1 MKITTDQLDI
11 LNSFSVTRLKDD
23 DSLLREVNAFENLNN
38 ENLVD
43 YLVGD
48 AFDDDAENRCA
59 CYVVRDG
66 VGEILCY
73 FSIKCGLLYS
83 EFEELK
89 KFEKFKN
96 HKIKLMELEQ
106 RSDDA
111 QVREYI
117 AEIKTKL
124 KEAKEDIERLLGKF
138 DSMPPNKQVAKS
150 FPSIE
155 LTHFCVNEAYRKKWQ
170 TYGFSAR
177 NRIGS
182 TMFWH
187 VIVGIIER
195 IRNLTGCEFL
205 YLFAADSTSDRHLV
219 NHYKNMMGLREEM
232 TMSAL
237 QPIYDFN
244 CTFLCANIESLL
256 KARDDFYEDFNITD
270 ELV

>member
-1 MKITTDQLDI
+1 MRITEEQIALLDSFCVAR
-11 LNSFSVTRLKDD
+11 LNDD
-23 DSLLREVNAFENLNN
+23 DSLLRDVRAFENSKNV
-38 ENLVD
+38 NLVD
-43 YLVGD
+43 YLMGD
-48 AFDDDAENRCA
+48 AFDDDARNKTA

-66 VGEILCY
+66 DGEILCY

-111 QVREYI
+111 QVKEYI
-117 AEIKTKL
+117 EEIREKL
-124 KEAKEDIERLLGKF
+124 KEAKDDIERLLGKF
-138 DSMPPNKQVAKS
+138 ESMPPNKQVAKS
-150 FPSIE
+150 FPSVE
-155 LTHFCVNEAYRKKWQ
+155 LTHFCVNEAYRKKWR

-187 VIVGIIER
+187 VIVGIAEK
-195 IRNLTGCEFL
+195 IRSLTGCEYL
-205 YLFAADSTSDRHLV
+205 YLFAADSTPDRHLV
-219 NHYKNMMGLREEM
+219 NHYKNMMGFREEM

-244 CTFLCANIESLL
+244 CTFLCAGIDSLIN
-256 KARDDFYEDFNITD
+256 AREDFYKDFNDT
-270 ELV
+270 EEFV